1 MPRLSPSLAL
11 IAIAVSPMGVHAETA
26 APSAVVGRLAISLT
40 DVQAAIDR
48 PYAPLSMPARGDFS
62 KTVVDYGFA
71 PKGLVASVGYVCVPD
86 GHPLDSP
93 GADSDGSS
101 RFGRQ
106 DELVGAALNYA
117 FK

>member
-1 MPRLSPSLAL
+1 MSQFPTLLSIVAL
-11 IAIAVSPMGVHAETA
+11 TASPMAVHAETA
-26 APSAVVGRLAISLT
+26 PTPPRVEHASGSAEAK
-40 DVQAAIDR
+40 AAQDQRYGPIT
-48 PYAPLSMPARGDFS
+48 LPAHDDFT

-71 PKGLVASVGYVCVPD
+71 PRGLMASVGYVCVPD

-93 GADSDGSS
+93 GADTDGSS